1 MAAEQNGLIVIGIRR
16 AKSKKSDAIWTTYH
30 CKKGFS
36 AYELDNS
43 EEVSGMAVEMV
54 TTSEDFPIQIGDEV
68 LFFYGKA
75 IGDYQP
81 VVDYKMIRPAK
92 SPGAGKQPTS

>member
-16 AKSKKSDAIWTTYH
+16 AKSKKSDAIWTTYY

-36 AYELDNS
+36 AYELENS
-43 EEVSGMAVEMV
+43 EEIAGMAVDIV

-75 IGDYQP
+75 MGEYQP
-81 VVDYKMIRPAK
+81 VVDYKMIHSAKAPA
-92 SPGAGKQPTS
+92 ATGK